1 MSATTTS
8 SLKQLSRLVTE
19 QGVLISDS
27 VLSKELSD
35 HRALIAQ
42 GLLAFPPPTSSSR
55 AAFLQKWGGK
65 LEKSGK
71 LTQFLVHLSELIQV
85 EEKETKNL
93 LYTYLA
99 GEFRGTKA
107 SLKKL
112 IDDERYQ
119 GPLMNDIWQFYRAER
134 LYLLQVIKEILCHSS
149 NPGHPHQEQFQKE
162 VDHWLED
169 DKFMKNLQAQLKSV
183 IHESVPS
190 IQTRGKYFNATN
202 LQSWVHFSL
211 REQAELVEIILLLAT
226 RYDQVQQTQARKE
239 LFCKLYQ
246 LFLEHGFG
254 SKQNFSHLI
263 NDVSEDLVQAIGQ
276 LEALIMVYLI
286 DLPSLTDHEGD
297 TQSTQWQVSDFTE
310 VEKLITSL
318 GGSPCHGPIMIG
330 WMLARFLVDG
340 ESSLAKYQYLGSRA
354 VQLRVVHQLER
365 ILKNPVIVSNTTMR
379 GIANGVCYSIVS
391 ALVSAFE
398 PARMGLSTDIH
409 SLALVLLKNE
419 AVALDFWRQGSEL
432 GLGTHFTQ
440 LASSFP
446 ASLKPFCD
454 LAEKIAGAS
463 EKSSEYVL
471 DYLENMQQFCEPVES
486 VSSQHIKARDT
497 ETWVSLMH
505 RFPCGEDVDV
515 KIPAGTIGILDGS
528 TFKWRG
534 QYNAWNYLFAEVDR
548 LIKQISSGMSKIHS
562 ETLSNVTIITKLIR
576 TIVKASPK
584 VWSQIGL
591 RAEKSLICLTEK
603 VVQINNPPLELL
615 TYCMETFAFLC
626 QRNPVRIWQKLEEF
640 SVFPHQLK
648 SGLGESQSVEDINS
662 GVIGHLLAQQECV
675 NGEFPLTLAYLE
687 LLAVCLQSP
696 EINATPSLVF
706 VAQDLIPSFSNWRFS
721 EPGDRE
727 IFGQKLLC
735 LTKMVLESDSPH
747 LKELNGL
754 VCALLLK
761 PAPLETML
769 NLIQTGDRMV
779 QSLIEAQS
787 SWEAGAGV
795 ELSALIDLAMLAF
808 NALLIKAPDRA
819 LQDLSAHLC
828 APALGNRL
836 HFSLTLAHYIYHLQ
850 SCDIPISA
858 MKLLGTIARTFPMSL
873 LACFGNDADA
883 VKEILIY
890 RLESQTED
898 IKLKISILDLFSDC
912 VETQPG
918 FIQHLIG
925 QGQDNETGCLTL
937 VVDLLKRMRQT
948 EMKSKQDL
956 HIAVITFIFRLWNQ
970 QMLSAV
976 EHLKKQPSFWD
987 DLTWIL
993 FETDQSGDNSNAKI
1007 NATIFRVISAEIFAF
1022 GAKVDDGLKAV
1033 LEKLV
1038 AKNSNV
1044 LEQWCDC
1051 VLDGLPALNHQEM
1064 IVNDTFMPSSATSPS
1079 ANNSA
1084 TMDLLG
1090 AWKTFL
1096 IVFSNDQP
1104 VTLTPSQCHLI
1115 ASKFIQAIRAQLDHN
1130 ELNLR
1135 IITSL
1140 SEVCLV
1146 LMQKWQTKCADNM
1159 EAWMAKHAALLE
1171 HMSGKF
1177 DQLHPRSQSAVL
1189 AIASTALKTS
1199 SFKLERGEKSLL
1211 SWLEPTASITL
1222 KSLQMF
1228 ELNQSKKGLEPHK
1241 ELAHVPVLAVSL
1253 LRNLIHRLDDPSL
1266 WFDLFH
1272 KQVILQA
1279 LLSQVHHCLH
1289 RQRDTNVILA
1299 LLGLLSV
1306 MAKSEQGC
1314 QALLSSD
1321 LAQMIWLPLS
1331 EVKQANNE
1339 WVPVFQISLQFLVT
1353 LIRVGEHRAVENGV
1367 TVVTLLQEQ
1376 LSTFLMAPNLSIQ
1389 EEHIELTVTATSV
1402 ISLLMNHYKQWHL
1415 LHSPS
1420 LVHFYQSVCS
1430 LLHTSICLLIRPS
1443 LLGML
1448 IHRHN
1453 HGINASTQDDE
1464 DLRRVRRISST
1475 DQDIEPPSNHQT
1487 VAIQNLL
1494 LECICGGLTMLRA
1507 LCPDLVALLS
1517 DNVEDYGEWEQLLG
1531 IGFSSPTFE
1540 QNDGLTFG
1548 TLISISNLCIRNITR
1563 VDRSPSPSRGSPSST
1578 GESQLDRKRVII
1590 ILEQSMSVMV
1600 SQALLFL
1607 SDPRHS
1613 SRDQQLVR
1621 RELGAELGSF
1631 TESIRRYVHR
1641 GAKSPQSGDKS
1652 PGGKTSGG
1660 GDGHL
1665 RLSKSDEDFM
1675 KFIATIVNT
1684 VFK

>member
-1 MSATTTS
+1 M
-8 SLKQLSRLVTE
+8 LV
-19 QGVLISDS
+19 
-27 VLSKELSD
+27 
-35 HRALIAQ
+35 
-42 GLLAFPPPTSSSR
+42 
-55 AAFLQKWGGK
+55 
-65 LEKSGK
+65 
-71 LTQFLVHLSELIQV
+71 
-85 EEKETKNL
+85 
-93 LYTYLA
+93 

-134 LYLLQVIKEILCHSS
+134 LYLLQIIKEILCHAS
-149 NPGHPHQEQFQKE
+149 NPSHPHRAQFQKE

-169 DKFMKNLQAQLKSV
+169 DKFMKNLQAQLKAV
-183 IHESVPS
+183 INESVPS
-190 IQTRGKYFNATN
+190 VQTRGKYFNATN

-211 REQAELVEIILLLAT
+211 REQAELIEIILLLAT
-226 RYDQVQQTQARKE
+226 RYDQVQQSQERKE
-239 LFCKLYQ
+239 LFCKLYEV
-246 LFLEHGFG
+246 FLEHGFG
-254 SKQNFSHLI
+254 SKQSFSHLI
-263 NDVSEDLVQAIGQ
+263 NDVSEDLVEAIGQ
-276 LEALIMVYLI
+276 LEALVMVYLI
-286 DLPSLTDHEGD
+286 DLPSLTDLESE
-297 TQSTQWQVSDFTE
+297 TEAMKQWQVSDFTE
-310 VEKLITSL
+310 VEKLITGL
-318 GGSPCHGPIMIG
+318 GSSPCHGPIMIT
-330 WMLARFLVDG
+330 WMLARFLIGG

-354 VQLRVVHQLER
+354 VQLRVVHHLER
-365 ILKNPVIVSNTTMR
+365 ILKNPVIVANITMK
-379 GIANGVCYSIVS
+379 GIANGVCYSIIS

-398 PARMGLSTDIH
+398 PQRMGLSTDIH
-409 SLALVLLKNE
+409 SLALGLLKNE
-419 AVALDFWRQGSEL
+419 AVAMDFWRQGSEL
-432 GLGTHFTQ
+432 GLGSHFTQ

-446 ASLKPFCD
+446 SSLKPFCD

-471 DYLENMQQFCEPVES
+471 DYLQNMQQFCEPIES
-486 VSSQHIKARDT
+486 VSSQHIKARDL

-505 RFPCGEDVDV
+505 RFPCGEDVEV

-534 QYNAWNYLFAEVDR
+534 QYNAWNYLFAEIER
-548 LIKQISSGMSKIHS
+548 LIKQISSGMSKILS
-562 ETLSNVTIITKLIR
+562 ETLSNVTMITKLLR
-576 TIVKASPK
+576 TILKTSPK
-584 VWSQIGL
+584 VCSQMGL
-591 RAEKSLICLTEK
+591 RAEKTLICLTEK
-603 VVQINNPPLELL
+603 VVQITNPPLELL
-615 TYCMETFAFLC
+615 TLCMETFAFLC

-648 SGLGESQSVEDINS
+648 SGLGESPSVEDINS

-687 LLAVCLQSP
+687 LLTVCVQSP

-721 EPGDRE
+721 ELGDRE
-727 IFGQKLLC
+727 TFGQKLLG
-735 LTKMVLESDSPH
+735 LTKLVLESDLPH
-747 LKELNGL
+747 LKALNGL
-754 VCALLLK
+754 VCGLLLK

-787 SWEAGAGV
+787 TWESGAGV

-808 NALLIKAPDRA
+808 NALLIKAPDQA
-819 LQDLSAHLC
+819 LEDLSAHLC
-828 APALGNRL
+828 APAMGNRL

-850 SCDIPISA
+850 SCNIPISA

-925 QGQDNETGCLTL
+925 QGQENETGCLTL
-937 VVDLLKRMRQT
+937 VVDLLKRMRTT

-956 HIAVITFIFRLWNQ
+956 HIAVIIFIFRLWNQ

-993 FETDQSGDNSNAKI
+993 FEDKDEMATKSNAKI

-1038 AKNSNV
+1038 AKNSNI

-1051 VLDGLPALNHQEM
+1051 VLDGLSTMNQQEM
-1064 IVNDTFMPSSATSPS
+1064 MVDDTFLPSSSMSPTSNKS
-1079 ANNSA
+1079 SS
-1084 TMDLLG
+1084 MDLLG

-1104 VTLTPSQCHLI
+1104 VTLTPNQCHLI
-1115 ASKFIQAIRAQLDHN
+1115 ASKFIQAIRDQLDHN

-1159 EAWMAKHAALLE
+1159 ETWVAKHAALLE

-1177 DQLHPRSQSAVL
+1177 DQLHPRSQSAIL

-1199 SFKLERGEKSLL
+1199 SFKLEQAEKSLL

-1222 KSLQMF
+1222 KSLQIF
-1228 ELNQSKKGLEPHK
+1228 ELNQSKKGLEHHK
-1241 ELAHVPVLAVSL
+1241 ELAFVPVLAVSL
-1253 LRNLIHRLDDPSL
+1253 LRNLIHRLDDPGL

-1272 KQVILQA
+1272 KQVVLQA

-1306 MAKSEQGC
+1306 MAKSKQGC

-1353 LIRVGEHRAVENGV
+1353 LIRVGEHLGVENGV

-1389 EEHIELTVTATSV
+1389 EEHIELTVTTTSV
-1402 ISLLMNHYKQWHL
+1402 ISLLMNHYKQ
-1415 LHSPS
+1415 
-1420 LVHFYQSVCS
+1420 
-1430 LLHTSICLLIRPS
+1430 
-1443 LLGML
+1443 
-1448 IHRHN
+1448 
-1453 HGINASTQDDE
+1453 
-1464 DLRRVRRISST
+1464 
-1475 DQDIEPPSNHQT
+1475 
-1487 VAIQNLL
+1487 
-1494 LECICGGLTMLRA
+1494 
-1507 LCPDLVALLS
+1507 
-1517 DNVEDYGEWEQLLG
+1517 
-1531 IGFSSPTFE
+1531 
-1540 QNDGLTFG
+1540 
-1548 TLISISNLCIRNITR
+1548 
-1563 VDRSPSPSRGSPSST
+1563 
-1578 GESQLDRKRVII
+1578 VI
-1590 ILEQSMSVMV
+1590 
-1600 SQALLFL
+1600 
-1607 SDPRHS
+1607 
-1613 SRDQQLVR
+1613 
-1621 RELGAELGSF
+1621 
-1631 TESIRRYVHR
+1631 
-1641 GAKSPQSGDKS
+1641 
-1652 PGGKTSGG
+1652 
-1660 GDGHL
+1660 
-1665 RLSKSDEDFM
+1665 
-1675 KFIATIVNT
+1675 
-1684 VFK
+1684 